1 LIEAGLVI
9 FGQQVWNGAVNGVSY
24 TLFALGLT
32 LIFGVLR
39 VTNIAHGE
47 FFMLGAMV
55 LAVLE
60 EFFGMNFFLAL
71 ICSALFAGGLGFLCH
86 RIAIRPLLTADPLST
101 LLSTLA
107 VSYILMNASILL
119 WPFPKTVVPAL
130 PGILTLGGVRITEAS
145 LTSFALGGLIIAGL
159 YFFLTR
165 VRMGKEIDATSQN
178 RVGASLTGINV
189 KVIYEAT
196 FMLAAALAA
205 FAGGLVGPIWQ
216 ANTTMGQVVIIK
228 GFAIVIVAGLGNV
241 VGCLWVGLFIGI
253 AESLFGQYVA
263 MYYKEGFIFG
273 IMIISMLLKPEGLFT
288 RR

>member
-1 LIEAGLVI
+1 MEWVV
-9 FGQQVWNGAVNGVSY
+9 FGQQTWNGLVNGVAY
-24 TLFALGLT
+24 ALFALGLT
-32 LIFGVLR
+32 LIFGVLK

-55 LAVLE
+55 LAVLQE
-60 EFFGMNFFLAL
+60 LFGMNFFLAL
-71 ICSALFAGGLGFLCH
+71 IPSVLFAAGLGFLCH

-107 VSYILMNASILL
+107 VSYILINASILL
-119 WPFPKTVVPAL
+119 WPFPKTVETPL
-130 PGILTLGGVRITEAS
+130 PGILNVGGVRITEAS
-145 LTSFALGGLIIAGL
+145 LASLALGGLVIAGL

-189 KVIYEAT
+189 RQIYELT
-196 FMLAAALAA
+196 FILAAALAA
-205 FAGGLVGPIWQ
+205 FAGGLVGPLWQ
-216 ANTTMGQVVIIK
+216 ANTTMGQLVIIK
-228 GFAIVIVAGLGNV
+228 GFAIVVVAGLGNV
-241 VGCLWVGLFIGI
+241 MGCLWVGLLTGL

-273 IMIISMLLKPEGLFT
+273 VMIISMLLRPEGLFA